1 MQFTVV
7 PFEKLMVGPE
17 WGGVIIYI
25 NSGVSP
31 ALGSAFCNKENEH
44 NGTY

>member
-7 PFEKLMVGPE
+7 PFEKLMVGK
-17 WGGVIIYI
+17 GGIIYI

-31 ALGSAFCNKENEH
+31 ALGSAFCNKEDGH